1 MVLKLVKPQI
11 ELNLFPGSCPSL
23 VEIDD
28 IALTFIDSLISLTQ
42 LVNAALPKW

>member
-11 ELNLFPGSCPSL
+11 ELNLFPGPSL